1 MVIRPC
7 QRTDA
12 HSMSRIYVQTWRDTY
27 LNAIPFDYL
36 LHMSEFRQEREFFH
50 ELAGNLIVGFAAE
63 EAGRMVGFITGGYER
78 DGDEIYQG
86 EIETLYVLKDY
97 QRRGVGR
104 KLVSALAGHLSRN
117 GIYSMLVRVLKL
129 NPYRRFY
136 RKINGTYLKDE
147 RTVVAGEKIDLE
159 VYGWL
164 DATLV
169 DE

>member
-1 MVIRPC
+1 
-7 QRTDA
+7 
-12 HSMSRIYVQTWRDTY
+12 MSRIYVQTWRDTY